1 MTKQVTVTFDEYVIT
16 EILTVNSL
24 NRGIGPTQSLRTKN
38 RNNKKGVRFLGTS
51 SALLTH
57 EMDFTLIDSVIE
69 KRRELS
75 KILNVTEPKKLIYS
89 DEPDKFYWALPSG
102 DTDFDDKRFFGEGT
116 ISWEIYDGVAYSVD
130 EYVFENDGSDQR
142 VIEINTPGT
151 EPMLLELEAEFTS
164 DCGFLGLQNNDLS
177 TSALFGTIEEVDGYH
192 FDTSDLLFDDH
203 LTEDRG
209 WVLNAGVVPP
219 VTPNPQQVGTVSYQV
234 DPSQT
239 PPIDPNEGFVKAT
252 SYGTGAEWHGP
263 SITKTV
269 PADKNGAHA
278 VNWKATWRFDF
289 NPDGSTKR
297 PSNVGH
303 GSLTFIDQN
312 NAIICSV
319 VVEDN
324 NPSQERSDIAFYV
337 GNKRVWDTR
346 ETTSFYTTQRPNHG
360 FVSVEKLGSEIIF
373 SINYANLKK
382 TFITQNPDVELRKAT
397 WYMAQYGTRTAMV
410 NNLLRALNIRKHNVQ
425 NWKDVPN
432 KFSAKDVLD
441 YKKSGDNIQ
450 CTINDLQGLQ
460 YRDPGSTLIYAPPG
474 VSTMFL
480 SWSDFATAPIVKL
493 KGRAAYV

>member
-1 MTKQVTVTFDEYVIT
+1 MAEEFKVTFDGYEIT
-16 EILTVNSL
+16 ELLRVTSL
-24 NRGIGPTQSLRTKN
+24 DRGVGPSRSSRTSK
-38 RNNKKGVRFLGTS
+38 RNDKKGVHYLGTS
-51 SALLTH
+51 SDLLTH
-57 EMDFTLIDSVIE
+57 EMGFVLRYDLIH
-69 KRRELS
+69 KRRELAR
-75 KILNVTEPKKLIYS
+75 ILNGTEPKKLIYS
-89 DEPDKFYWALPSG
+89 DEPDKFYWAFPKG
-102 DTDFDDKRFFGEGT
+102 DINVDEKVFLGFGT
-116 ISWEIYDGVAYSVD
+116 ISWEIFDGVAYSVK
-130 EYVFENDGSDQR
+130 EYTFENNGSDPR
-142 VIEINTPGT
+142 VIEINNPGT

-164 DCGFLGLQNNDLS
+164 DCGFIGLQNNDLS

-209 WVLNAGVVPP
+209 WVLNTGVVPP

-234 DPSQT
+234 DPSQ
-239 PPIDPNEGFVKAT
+239 PAPIDPNEGFVRAT
-252 SYGTGAEWHGP
+252 SYGTGSEWHGP
-263 SITKTV
+263 SVTKTIPV
-269 PADKNGAHA
+269 DKNGKYP

-289 NPDGSTKR
+289 NPNGSNKR

-346 ETTSFYTTQRPNHG
+346 ETTSFYTTQRPNQSN
-360 FVSVEKLGSEIIF
+360 VMVEKIGSEIAF
-373 SINYANLKK
+373 AINYANLKK
-382 TFITQNPDVELRKAT
+382 TFITQAPNVELRKAT
-397 WYMAQYGTRTAMV
+397 WYMAQYGTRTPMQ
-410 NNLLRALNIRKHNVQ
+410 NNLLRAINIRKHNVQ

-432 KFSAKDVLD
+432 KFGTDDVLD
-441 YKKSGDNIQ
+441 YKKTGDNIL
-450 CTINDLQGLQ
+450 CTINGLQGLQ

>member
-102 DTDFDDKRFFGEGT
+102 DTDFDDKKFFGEGT

-130 EYVFENDGSDQR
+130 EYVFTNDGSDSR
-142 VIEINTPGT
+142 VIEINNPGT

-164 DCGFLGLQNNDLS
+164 DCGFIGLQNNDLS

-209 WVLNAGVVPP
+209 WVLNTGVVPP

-234 DPSQT
+234 DPSQ
-239 PPIDPNEGFVKAT
+239 PAPIDPNEGFVRAT
-252 SYGTGAEWHGP
+252 SYGTGSEWHGP
-263 SITKTV
+263 SVTKTIPV
-269 PADKNGAHA
+269 DKNGKYP

-289 NPDGSTKR
+289 NPNGSNKR

-346 ETTSFYTTQRPNHG
+346 ETTSFYTTQRPNQSN
-360 FVSVEKLGSEIIF
+360 VMVEKIGSEIAF
-373 SINYANLKK
+373 AINYANLKK
-382 TFITQNPDVELRKAT
+382 TFITQAPNVELRKAT
-397 WYMAQYGTRTAMV
+397 WYMAQYGTRTPMQ
-410 NNLLRALNIRKHNVQ
+410 NNLLRAINIRKHNVQ

-432 KFSAKDVLD
+432 KFGTDDVLD
-441 YKKSGDNIQ
+441 YKKSGDNIL
-450 CTINDLQGLQ
+450 CIINGLQGLQ

>member
-1 MTKQVTVTFDEYVIT
+1 MSEKFTVEFNGYFLTQLFDVT
-16 EILTVNSL
+16 EIKRDGGSGL
-24 NRGIGPTQSLRTKN
+24 NDSTASRR
-38 RNNKKGVRFLGTS
+38 NKKGVRRLGS
-51 SALLTH
+51 
-57 EMDFTLIDSVIE
+57 ESVLVTIPMSFYMYDNIIH

-75 KILNVTEPKKLIYS
+75 RILNVDEPCQLIFG
-89 DEPDKFYWALPSG
+89 DEPDKYYLAKPSETFEFE
-102 DTDFDDKRFFGEGT
+102 DARIEATGT
-116 ISWEIYDGVAYSVD
+116 ITWQIFDGVAHSVK
-130 EYVFENDGSDQR
+130 EYTFENNGSDPR
-142 VIEINTPGT
+142 VIEINNPGT

-164 DCGFLGLQNNDLS
+164 DCGFLGLQNSDLS

-209 WVLNAGVVPP
+209 WVLNTGVVPP

-234 DPSQT
+234 DPGQT
-239 PPIDPNEGFVKAT
+239 PPIDPNEGFVRAT

-263 SITKTV
+263 SVTKTV
-269 PADKNGAHA
+269 PADKNGAYA

-289 NPDGSTKR
+289 NPNGSTKR

-303 GSLTFIDQN
+303 GSMTFVDQN

-373 SINYANLKK
+373 SVNYANLKK
-382 TFITQNPDVELRKAT
+382 TFITQNPDVELRKVT

-441 YKKSGDNIQ
+441 YKKSGDNIM

>member
-1 MTKQVTVTFDEYVIT
+1 MSEKFTVEFNGYFLTQLFDVT
-16 EILTVNSL
+16 EIRRDGGSGLSSSVGT
-24 NRGIGPTQSLRTKN
+24 RR
-38 RNNKKGVRFLGTS
+38 NKKGVRRL
-51 SALLTH
+51 SA
-57 EMDFTLIDSVIE
+57 ESTLVTIPMSFYMYDNIIH

-75 KILNVTEPKKLIYS
+75 RVLDVDGPCKLIFG
-89 DEPDKFYWALPSG
+89 DEPDKYYLAMASETLSFE
-102 DTDFDDKRFFGEGT
+102 DTRIEATGT
-116 ISWEIYDGVAYSVD
+116 ITWQIFDGVAYSVD
-130 EYVFENDGSDQR
+130 ELSFDNTQNPNL
-142 VIEINTPGT
+142 IEINNPGT

-164 DCGFLGLQNNDLS
+164 DCGFLGLQNDDLS
-177 TSALFGTIEEVDGYH
+177 TSALFGTIKEVDGYH
-192 FDTSDLLFDDH
+192 YDTSDLLFDDH

-209 WVLNAGVVPP
+209 WVLNTGVVPP

-234 DPSQT
+234 DPGQT

-263 SITKTV
+263 SVTKTV
-269 PADKNGAHA
+269 PADKNGAYA

-289 NPDGSTKR
+289 NPNGSTKR

-303 GSLTFIDQN
+303 GSMTFVDQN

-373 SINYANLKK
+373 SVNYANLKK
-382 TFITQNPDVELRKAT
+382 TFITQNPDVELRKVT

-441 YKKSGDNIQ
+441 YKKSGDNIL

>member
-1 MTKQVTVTFDEYVIT
+1 MSEKFTVDFNGY
-16 EILTVNSL
+16 ILTQLFDVTEVRRDGGSGL
-24 NRGIGPTQSLRTKN
+24 NDSVGTRR
-38 RNNKKGVRFLGTS
+38 NKKGVRRLGS
-51 SALLTH
+51 ES
-57 EMDFTLIDSVIE
+57 TLITIPMSFYMYDDIIH

-75 KILNVTEPKKLIYS
+75 RILNVDEPCKLIFG
-89 DEPDKFYWALPSG
+89 DEPDKYYLAKPSETFEFE
-102 DTDFDDKRFFGEGT
+102 DARIEATGT
-116 ISWEIYDGVAYSVD
+116 ITWQIFDGVAHSVK
-130 EYVFENDGSDQR
+130 EYTFENNGSDPR
-142 VIEINTPGT
+142 VIEINNPGT

-164 DCGFLGLQNNDLS
+164 DCGFLGLQNDDLS

-209 WVLNAGVVPP
+209 WVLNTGVVPP

-234 DPSQT
+234 DPGQT

-263 SITKTV
+263 SVTKTV
-269 PADKNGAHA
+269 PADKNGAYA

-289 NPDGSTKR
+289 NPNGSTKR

-303 GSLTFIDQN
+303 GSMTFVDQN
-312 NAIICSV
+312 NTIICSV

-382 TFITQNPDVELRKAT
+382 TFITQSPDAELRKAT

-432 KFSAKDVLD
+432 KFSANDVLN
-441 YKKSGDNIQ
+441 YKKSGDNIM

-474 VSTMFL
+474 LSTMFL